1 MCSAAPLEPGRVAV
15 HLLRRGAGPRRRPSG
30 SGRADPRVQA
40 LLAAYAGP
48 PRHGAAHAPPLPAP
62 ASASDK
68 PPGPHAGLHYNLSH
82 SGDWLYLAVSTS
94 PVGVDLE
101 RWTGR
106 RHGAAFRRYLLE
118 REDRRLPREPAEPG
132 SDAEQ
137 ALAVRVWSRLESLTK
152 CQGQGLSG
160 ALDGLCVPAGPLAQ
174 PWRIET
180 AQGRHWL
187 VDLPSPPGMVAS
199 LATPTRPLQIRLHAP
214 GEASMQALFPPS
226 ALMTFKGE
234 EDAS

>member
-15 HLLRRGAGPRRRPSG
+15 HLLRRGAGPRRRPAG

-40 LLAAYAGP
+40 LLTAYASAGLLV
-48 PRHGAAHAPPLPAP
+48 AAPVPPLPAAETGFGKLP
-62 ASASDK
+62 SPQAS
-68 PPGPHAGLHYNLSH
+68 LHYNLSH

-101 RWTGR
+101 SWAGR

-160 ALDGLCVPAGPLAQ
+160 ALDGLRVPAGPLAQ

-180 AQGRHWL
+180 GQGRHWL
-187 VDLPSPPGMVAS
+187 VDLPSLPGMVAS
-199 LATPTRPLQIRLHAP
+199 LATPTRPLQLRLHAP

-226 ALMTFKGE
+226 ALMTFNGE
-234 EDAS
+234 ENAS

>member
-1 MCSAAPLEPGRVAV
+1 MCSAAPLEAGRVAV
-15 HLLRRGAGPRRRPSG
+15 HLLRRGAGPLRRPAG

-40 LLAAYAGP
+40 LLAAYAGSK
-48 PRHGAAHAPPLPAP
+48 RLAGARAPLLVA
-62 ASASDK
+62 ASGSGK
-68 PPGPHAGLHYNLSH
+68 PPGPRAGLHYNLSH

-174 PWRIET
+174 PWCVET
-180 AQGRHWL
+180 GQGRHWL

-199 LATPTRPLQIRLHAP
+199 LATPSRPRQIRLHAP
-214 GEASMQALFPPS
+214 DEATQQALFPPS